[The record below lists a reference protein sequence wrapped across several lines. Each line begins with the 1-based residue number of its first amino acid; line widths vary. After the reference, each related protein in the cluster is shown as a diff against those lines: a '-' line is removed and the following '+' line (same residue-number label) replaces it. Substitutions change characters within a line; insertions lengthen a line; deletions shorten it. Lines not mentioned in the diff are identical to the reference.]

1 MFASESRSSSTT
13 LRSPW
18 YAARCSEISRASV
31 VAATL
36 APASSRTLAT
46 PRCPLEQAWWS
57 GVKPLRPATH
67 CASTPARRSSVT
79 LSRSPFSLASSSAS
93 ASSALDAV
101 ITRSSASPATLSCNS
116 PLAPRSASMARL
128 EPITLPAEAE
138 TMDEDESGARKTP
151 PRFRPPEA
159 VVGRGGREAFMF
171 STSTCGMP
179 RERAGGGGGAARTG
193 PVARSGT
200 RSRWEMAVNG

>member
-1 MFASESRSSSTT
+1 M
-13 LRSPW
+13 
-18 YAARCSEISRASV
+18 
-31 VAATL
+31 
-36 APASSRTLAT
+36 
-46 PRCPLEQAWWS
+46 
-57 GVKPLRPATH
+57 
-67 CASTPARRSSVT
+67 T

-116 PLAPRSASMARL
+116 HLAPRSASMARL
-128 EPITLPAEAE
+128 EPITLTADAE

-179 RERAGGGGGAARTG
+179 RERAGGGGRHARDRSQEAALSPRSVGWLLTASSSSVVSL
-193 PVARSGT
+193 PELRSRSQTVPNNRSGWH
-200 RSRWEMAVNG
+200 REKRLCARRGGGSNDAIRRN